1 MVELTSRCLSFAE
14 AVVTMVCP
22 VLLALDLKKDK
33 WMNKVQEPI
42 LPAVMLVV
50 AGATLVTGL
59 LPMLACSISERFPTP
74 NATWPSVTRV
84 LAASIS
90 SACLLVLACWISFM
104 SIVSESCVIVVG
116 FLSGIFLVIRSVCYW
131 FPGEEGNELPEEL
144 GAIVDKSHE
153 FLSGVTG
160 ILFLGLEGMAL
171 EGLVG
176 PYLGTQQNAL
186 QPHMSI
192 SFFVCA
198 VGVTLMFLEMIP
210 PRTAAVMHR
219 VVYLT
224 DIAMTVGTGALL
236 TAIMRTLG
244 GKYGFLF
251 LSFPLIIFLQLVY
264 AVALRGPTQDTGA
277 GDPENKP
284 PMATDNQ
291 HGEPD
296 ENRGQGNQGEEPKPA
311 PMGLTKVTFTGFLA
325 VSVRAI
331 SGGSPSDWTIS
342 FLVFT
347 AAAIASGVSWRLLTH
362 KQNKDRVGGEAAA
375 DEAANVASFCTHFCV
390 AVATV
395 LFAVMAWKAGAA
407 REDVSAACA
416 HVYDVTCVHLNK
428 ILDVHHMRN
437 MCTCIDPCRN

>member
-1 MVELTSRCLSFAE
+1 
-14 AVVTMVCP
+14 
-22 VLLALDLKKDK
+22 
-33 WMNKVQEPI
+33 
-42 LPAVMLVV
+42 
-50 AGATLVTGL
+50 
-59 LPMLACSISERFPTP
+59 
-74 NATWPSVTRV
+74 
-84 LAASIS
+84 
-90 SACLLVLACWISFM
+90 
-104 SIVSESCVIVVG
+104 
-116 FLSGIFLVIRSVCYW
+116 
-131 FPGEEGNELPEEL
+131 
-144 GAIVDKSHE
+144 
-153 FLSGVTG
+153 
-160 ILFLGLEGMAL
+160 
-171 EGLVG
+171 
-176 PYLGTQQNAL
+176 
-186 QPHMSI
+186 MSI
-192 SFFVCA
+192 SFLVCA

-224 DIAMTVGTGALL
+224 DIAMTVGTGAVL
-236 TAIMRTLG
+236 TAIMWTLG

-277 GDPENKP
+277 GDPGNKP
-284 PMATDNQ
+284 PMATDSQ
-291 HGEPD
+291 HGKPD
-296 ENRGQGNQGEEPKPA
+296 ENRGQSNQGEEPKPA

-331 SGGSPSDWTIS
+331 SSGSPSDWTIS

-362 KQNKDRVGGEAAA
+362 KLNKDRVGGGAAA

>member
-22 VLLALDLKKDK
+22 ALLALDLKKDK
-33 WMNKVQEPI
+33 WMMNKVQQDPI
-42 LPAVMLVV
+42 LQAVMLAV
-50 AGATLVTGL
+50 AGATLVTGI
-59 LPMLACSISERFPTP
+59 LPILACSISERFQT
-74 NATWPSVTRV
+74 ASVRWPSVTRV

-90 SACLLVLACWISFM
+90 SGCLLVLACWISLL
-104 SIVSESCVIVVG
+104 SIVPESWVILVG
-116 FLSGIFLVIRSVCYW
+116 SLSGIFLMIRSVSYW
-131 FPGEEGNELPEEL
+131 FPDEEGLESQQKEKELSEKEAKEL
-144 GAIVDKSHE
+144 STVVDKSHE

-171 EGLVG
+171 EGLLS
-176 PYLGTQQNAL
+176 PYLGTEQNVLQQ
-186 QPHMSI
+186 HMTI
-192 SFFVCA
+192 SFCVCA

-210 PRTAAVMHR
+210 PRTAAVMNG

-224 DIAMTVGTGALL
+224 DVAMAIGTCAVL
-236 TAIMRTLG
+236 TAIMTKLG
-244 GKYGFLF
+244 GKFGFVFLF
-251 LSFPLIIFLQLVY
+251 FPFLIFLHLVY
-264 AVALRGPTQDTGA
+264 RIASQKRKSRGEEKD
-277 GDPENKP
+277 K
-284 PMATDNQ
+284 
-291 HGEPD
+291 
-296 ENRGQGNQGEEPKPA
+296 QGEEPKPA

-342 FLVFT
+342 FLVFA

-362 KQNKDRVGGEAAA
+362 KQNKDFCTHFCSGVGGEAAA

-407 REDVSAACA
+407 RGEVSTACA

-437 MCTCIDPCRN
+437 MCTCIDPCKN

>member
-1 MVELTSRCLSFAE
+1 MVELRSRCLSFAE

-33 WMNKVQEPI
+33 WMNKVQEPV
-42 LPAVMLVV
+42 LPTVMLVV
-50 AGATLVTGL
+50 AGATLVTGI
-59 LPMLACSISERFPTP
+59 LPMLACSISERFPT
-74 NATWPSVTRV
+74 ACVRLLSATRV
-84 LAASIS
+84 LFATFSC
-90 SACLLVLACWISFM
+90 ACLLVLACWISLM
-104 SIVSESCVIVVG
+104 SIVSESFVIVVG
-116 FLSGIFLVIRSVCYW
+116 FLSGIFLVTRSVSYW
-131 FPGEEGNELPEEL
+131 LPGEEGNELSEETKEL
-144 GAIVDKSHE
+144 CTIVDKSHE

-171 EGLVG
+171 DGLVG
-176 PYLGTQQNAL
+176 PYLGTEQKAL

-192 SFFVCA
+192 SFCVCA
-198 VGVTLMFLEMIP
+198 VGVTLMFVEMIP
-210 PRTAAVMHR
+210 ARTAAVMSR

-224 DIAMTVGTGALL
+224 DVAMAVGTGALL

-244 GKYGFLF
+244 GKYGIAF
-251 LSFPLIIFLQLVY
+251 LSFPFIIFLQLVY
-264 AVALRGPTQDTGA
+264 AVARRTPETGA
-277 GDPENKP
+277 GDPEN
-284 PMATDNQ
+284 TDQ
-291 HGEPD
+291 D
-296 ENRGQGNQGEEPKPA
+296 KQDEEPKPA

-342 FLVFT
+342 FLVFA

-395 LFAVMAWKAGAA
+395 LFAVMTWKAGAA

-416 HVYDVTCVHLNK
+416 HVYDVTCIHLNK

-437 MCTCIDPCRN
+437 MCTCIEPCRN